1 MGCDMAAGRKPGG
14 KGGKGGKRRGKR
26 RRWAIRR
33 HSRPPELILPPQL
46 RTALG
51 LKEPVDPRWFAAADR
66 ELVEYHKRYDAGDK
80 SAVLDAI
87 EIMSCF
93 FPPWLREAY
102 MSARMAH
109 LRHAV
114 ATLDEAFGVERPRG
128 KHLTGARE
136 REMLRGLIMF
146 RVYCLHRQ
154 EGAPL
159 DDTTFARVAD
169 ELGTSTTTIRR
180 IFSEPE
186 SDEPR
191 ELLRNLPFSD

>member
-1 MGCDMAAGRKPGG
+1 MAAGRK
-14 KGGKGGKRRGKR
+14 KR
-26 RRWAIRR
+26 RRWATGR
-33 HSRPPELILPPQL
+33 HSHPPEVILPPQL
-46 RTALG
+46 RTTLG
-51 LKEPVDPRWFAAADR
+51 WPVDPRWFVCADR

-80 SAVLDAI
+80 SAILDAI
-87 EIMSCF
+87 EILSCIF

-102 MSARMAH
+102 FSARMAH

-114 ATLDEAFGVERPRG
+114 ATLDEAFGVERPKG
-128 KHLTGARE
+128 KHLPGARE
-136 REMLRGLIMF
+136 RERLRWLIMF